1 ILSSFQLLHED
12 HVMRVLAAMLA
23 KQSKFDY
30 DFKNEWLDVFGPSVN
45 FDNFMRSLLE
55 ESPVPLVWFMDEAD
69 RLFSTPFSN
78 DFFGVVRSWHN
89 ARARDPKGPWG
100 RFTVVI
106 GYATEARLF
115 IRDLNQSPF
124 NVGRQIQLKNF
135 TVEQVSDLNE
145 RFGKPIVRWS
155 DLDALH
161 FLTAGQPFL
170 TRRSLEL
177 IATGKMSFSTL
188 IETADR
194 DDGPFADHLKRML
207 IAVTHTPSVLSA

>member
-1 ILSSFQLLHED
+1 
-12 HVMRVLAAMLA
+12 
-23 KQSKFDY
+23 
-30 DFKNEWLDVFGPSVN
+30 
-45 FDNFMRSLLE
+45 
-55 ESPVPLVWFMDEAD
+55 
-69 RLFSTPFSN
+69 
-78 DFFGVVRSWHN
+78 
-89 ARARDPKGPWG
+89 
-100 RFTVVI
+100 
-106 GYATEARLF
+106 ATEAPLF

-207 IAVTHTPSVLSA
+207 IAVTHTPSVLSAIRSSLAMRQPMDSDGVDRLVSAGVLA